1 MKGLLLKD
9 FYMMKKY
16 CKSHAVITL
25 SFLIV
30 SVLEKGNAFFMLYP
44 VLLSCMIP
52 ITLISYD
59 ERQKWNVYG
68 QTFPYSRRQMVSVKY
83 IMTLVIV
90 AAVCVLSAAVQLSQ
104 WAFHGYVQQDFLNT
118 ILVMLVSGLV
128 APAVMMPIVFK
139 YGTEKGR
146 IIYYTVII
154 IFCAAYGVIAIS
166 GPKVVIGGLSAGWIP
181 YVMVAAG
188 AVLFA
193 VSWELSMVFYEKRE
207 I

>member
-68 QTFPYSRRQMVSVKY
+68 QIFPYSRRQMVSVKY
-83 IMTLVIV
+83 IMTLIV
-90 AAVCVLSAAVQLSQ
+90 VTAVCVLAAAVQLCQ
-104 WAFHGYVQQDFLNT
+104 WIFHAYPQKGVLSI
-118 ILVMLVSGLV
+118 ILLMLAVGLL

-146 IIYYTVII
+146 VIYYAVII
-154 IFCAAYGVIAIS
+154 ILCAAYGAIAIS
-166 GPKVVIGGLSAGWIP
+166 GPGVFIGALSAGQFS
-181 YVMVAAG
+181 YVLVAAG
-188 AVLFA
+188 IVVFA
-193 VSWELSMVFYEKRE
+193 VSWGLSIVFYEKRE